1 MKQMMKYSSHHK
13 DDCSHLNGM
22 QTQPREDTNNYF
34 GKCDARQGTW
44 NRLWDAIYDCFV
56 QK

>member
-13 DDCSHLNGM
+13 DDCSHFEM

-44 NRLWDAIYDCFV
+44 NWLWDAIYDCFV